1 MKISRNVQ
9 GKKYICFLITI
20 FLIFTILLFKTISNQ
35 NKQNTEIVNTKI
47 NEILGQ
53 VQEQYPNINEEQII
67 KILNENSHSKKG
79 TDFLQ
84 EYGISKNDA
93 SILELE
99 KQQPVNLIKNTV
111 IIISSYIIFI
121 IIFIIYLKFRQRK
134 IDKLDTYIQRVSK
147 KDYSFEIESY
157 SEDELSCLKDS
168 LYKITVM
175 LKEEDSENKSKQNE
189 SILTSVSDISHQLK
203 TPLTSIQILLDNI
216 TETPNMDETTKRKFI
231 LEISKQIKGM
241 NFLILALLKLS
252 RLDAGAVEFT
262 SEKVDLE
269 KLIEDVLSNLD
280 ILIDVKQLKI
290 VKNIKSSPYIT
301 GDYSW
306 NKEAILNIIKNAI
319 EHTDS
324 GKNVTITLDENNVYS
339 YIKIKDEG
347 EGIPEN
353 ELKHIFDRFYKTQN
367 TKENSMGIGLALAKS
382 IIEKQNGYIQVES
395 KINEGTTFIIKY
407 LK

>member
-93 SILELE
+93 SIIELE
-99 KQQPVNLIKNTV
+99 KQQQVNLIKNTV

-147 KDYSFEIESY
+147 KDYSIDIESY

-175 LKEEDSENKSKQNE
+175 LKEDSENKSKQNE

-216 TETPNMDETTKRKFI
+216 TETPNMDETTKRKFL

>member
-1 MKISRNVQ
+1 MKISRNIQ

-93 SILELE
+93 SIIELE
-99 KQQPVNLIKNTV
+99 KQQQVNLIKNTV

-147 KDYSFEIESY
+147 KDYSIDIESY

-175 LKEEDSENKSKQNE
+175 LKEDSENKSKQNE

>member
-1 MKISRNVQ
+1 MKISRNIQ
-9 GKKYICFLITI
+9 GKKYIYFLII
-20 FLIFTILLFKTISNQ
+20 ICLIFTILLFKTISNQ
-35 NKQNTEIVNTKI
+35 NKQNTEIVNAKI
-47 NEILGQ
+47 SQIIGQ
-53 VQEQYPNINEEQII
+53 VKEQYPNTNEEQII
-67 KILNENSHSKKG
+67 KILNENSHSEKG
-79 TDFLQ
+79 RDFLQ
-84 EYGISKNDA
+84 EYGINENDA
-93 SILELE
+93 SIMELE
-99 KQQPVNLIKNTV
+99 KQQQVNLIKNII
-111 IIISSYIIFI
+111 IIISSYIIFM

-147 KDYSFEIESY
+147 KDYSIDIESY

-175 LKEEDSENKSKQNE
+175 LKEDSENKSKQNE

-262 SEKVDLE
+262 SEKVNLE

-319 EHTDS
+319 EHTES

>member
-93 SILELE
+93 SIIELE
-99 KQQPVNLIKNTV
+99 KQQQVNLIKNTV

-147 KDYSFEIESY
+147 KDYSIDIESY

-175 LKEEDSENKSKQNE
+175 LKEDSENKSKQNE

-216 TETPNMDETTKRKFI
+216 TETPNMDETTKRKFL

-382 IIEKQNGYIQVES
+382 IIEKQNGTGSV
-395 KINEGTTFIIKY
+395 
-407 LK
+407 

>member
-1 MKISRNVQ
+1 MKISRNIQ
-9 GKKYICFLITI
+9 GKKYIYFLII
-20 FLIFTILLFKTISNQ
+20 ICLIFTILLFKTISNQ

-93 SILELE
+93 SIIELE
-99 KQQPVNLIKNTV
+99 KQQQVNLIKNTV

-147 KDYSFEIESY
+147 KDYSIDIESY

-175 LKEEDSENKSKQNE
+175 LKEDSENKSKQNE

>member
-1 MKISRNVQ
+1 MKISKNIQ
-9 GKKYICFLITI
+9 GIKYICFIITVS
-20 FLIFTILLFKTISNQ
+20 LIFSILLFKTISNQ
-35 NKQNTEIVNTKI
+35 NKQNTEIINAKI
-47 NEILGQ
+47 NQILGQ
-53 VQEQYPNINEEQII
+53 VKENYPNIDEEKII
-67 KILNENSHSKKG
+67 KILNENTRSKEG
-79 TDFLQ
+79 TNFLQ
-84 EYGISKNDA
+84 QYGITENDTA
-93 SILELE
+93 IIELE
-99 KQQPVNLIKNTV
+99 KKQENNLLINIT

-134 IDKLDTYIQRVSK
+134 IDKLDTYIQRVSR
-147 KDYSFEIESY
+147 KDYSIDIEGY

-168 LYKITVM
+168 LYKITVL
-175 LKEEDSENKSKQNE
+175 LKEDSENKTKQNE

-216 TETPNMDETTKRKFI
+216 NENPNMDDATKRKFL

-262 SEKVDLE
+262 NEKINLNN
-269 KLIEDVLSNLD
+269 LIDDVLSNLD
-280 ILIDVKQLKI
+280 ILIDLKQLKI
-290 VKNIKSSPYIT
+290 EKNIKSNPYII

-306 NKEAILNIIKNAI
+306 NKEAILNILKNAI

-353 ELKHIFDRFYKTQN
+353 ELKHIFDRFYKTQSS
-367 TKENSMGIGLALAKS
+367 KENSIGIGLALAKS
-382 IIEKQNGYIQVES
+382 IVEKQNGYIQVES
-395 KINEGTTFIIKY
+395 KLNEGTTFIIKY

>member
-93 SILELE
+93 SIIELE
-99 KQQPVNLIKNTV
+99 KQQQVNFIKNTV

-147 KDYSFEIESY
+147 KDYSIDIESY

-175 LKEEDSENKSKQNE
+175 LKEDSENKSKQNE

>member
-1 MKISRNVQ
+1 MKISRNIQ
-9 GKKYICFLITI
+9 GKKYIYFLII
-20 FLIFTILLFKTISNQ
+20 ICLIFTILLFKTISNQ
-35 NKQNTEIVNTKI
+35 NKQNTEIVNAKI
-47 NEILGQ
+47 SQIIGQ
-53 VQEQYPNINEEQII
+53 VKEQYPNTNEEQII
-67 KILNENSHSKKG
+67 KILNENSHSEKG
-79 TDFLQ
+79 KDFLQ
-84 EYGISKNDA
+84 EYGINENDA
-93 SILELE
+93 SIIELE
-99 KQQPVNLIKNTV
+99 KQQQVNLIKNTV

-147 KDYSFEIESY
+147 KDYSIDIESY

-175 LKEEDSENKSKQNE
+175 LKEDSENKSKQNE

-262 SEKVDLE
+262 SEKVNLE

-319 EHTDS
+319 EHTES

>member
-93 SILELE
+93 SIIELE
-99 KQQPVNLIKNTV
+99 KQQQVNLIKNTV

-175 LKEEDSENKSKQNE
+175 LKEDSENKSKQNE

-216 TETPNMDETTKRKFI
+216 TETPNMDETTKRKFL

>member
-1 MKISRNVQ
+1 MKISKNIQ
-9 GKKYICFLITI
+9 GIKYIYFIITVS
-20 FLIFTILLFKTISNQ
+20 LIFSILLFKTISNQ
-35 NKQNTEIVNTKI
+35 NKQNTEIINAKI
-47 NEILGQ
+47 NQILGQ
-53 VQEQYPNINEEQII
+53 VKENYPNIDEEKII
-67 KILNENSHSKKG
+67 KILNENTRSKEG
-79 TDFLQ
+79 TNFLQ
-84 EYGISKNDA
+84 QYGITENDTA
-93 SILELE
+93 IIELE
-99 KQQPVNLIKNTV
+99 KKQENNLLINIT

-134 IDKLDTYIQRVSK
+134 IDKLDTYIQRVSR
-147 KDYSFEIESY
+147 KDYSIDIEGY

-168 LYKITVM
+168 LYKITVL
-175 LKEEDSENKSKQNE
+175 LKEDSENKTKQNE

-216 TETPNMDETTKRKFI
+216 NENPNMDDATKRKFL

-262 SEKVDLE
+262 NEKINLNN
-269 KLIEDVLSNLD
+269 LIDDVLSNLD
-280 ILIDVKQLKI
+280 ILIDLKQLKI
-290 VKNIKSSPYIT
+290 EKNIKSNPYII

-306 NKEAILNIIKNAI
+306 NKEAILNILKNAI

-353 ELKHIFDRFYKTQN
+353 ELKHIFDRFYKTQSS
-367 TKENSMGIGLALAKS
+367 KENSIGIGLALAKS
-382 IIEKQNGYIQVES
+382 IVEKQNGYIQVES
-395 KINEGTTFIIKY
+395 KLNEGTTFIIKY

>member
-93 SILELE
+93 SIIELE
-99 KQQPVNLIKNTV
+99 KQQQVNLIINIV
-111 IIISSYIIFI
+111 IVISNYIIFI

-175 LKEEDSENKSKQNE
+175 LKEDSENKSKQNE

-216 TETPNMDETTKRKFI
+216 TETPNMDETTKRKFL

>member
-1 MKISRNVQ
+1 MKISRNIQ
-9 GKKYICFLITI
+9 GKKYIYFLII
-20 FLIFTILLFKTISNQ
+20 ICLIFTILLFKTISNQ
-35 NKQNTEIVNTKI
+35 NKQNTEIVNAKI
-47 NEILGQ
+47 NQIIGQ
-53 VQEQYPNINEEQII
+53 VKEQYPNTNEEQII

-93 SILELE
+93 SIIELE
-99 KQQPVNLIKNTV
+99 KQQQVNLIKNTV

-147 KDYSFEIESY
+147 KDYSIDIESY

-175 LKEEDSENKSKQNE
+175 LKEDSENKSKQNE

>member
-1 MKISRNVQ
+1 
-9 GKKYICFLITI
+9 
-20 FLIFTILLFKTISNQ
+20 
-35 NKQNTEIVNTKI
+35 
-47 NEILGQ
+47 
-53 VQEQYPNINEEQII
+53 
-67 KILNENSHSKKG
+67 
-79 TDFLQ
+79 
-84 EYGISKNDA
+84 
-93 SILELE
+93 
-99 KQQPVNLIKNTV
+99 
-111 IIISSYIIFI
+111 
-121 IIFIIYLKFRQRK
+121 
-134 IDKLDTYIQRVSK
+134 
-147 KDYSFEIESY
+147 
-157 SEDELSCLKDS
+157 
-168 LYKITVM
+168 
-175 LKEEDSENKSKQNE
+175 
-189 SILTSVSDISHQLK
+189 
-203 TPLTSIQILLDNI
+203 
-216 TETPNMDETTKRKFI
+216 MDETTKRKFI

>member
-93 SILELE
+93 SIIELE
-99 KQQPVNLIKNTV
+99 KQQQVNLIINIV
-111 IIISSYIIFI
+111 IVISNYIIFI

-175 LKEEDSENKSKQNE
+175 LKEDSENKSKQNE

-216 TETPNMDETTKRKFI
+216 TETPNMDETTKRKFL

-395 KINEGTTFIIKY
+395 KTNEGTTFIIKY

>member
-1 MKISRNVQ
+1 MKISRNIQ
-9 GKKYICFLITI
+9 GKKYIYFLII
-20 FLIFTILLFKTISNQ
+20 ICLIFTILLFKTISNQ
-35 NKQNTEIVNTKI
+35 NKQNTEIVNAKI
-47 NEILGQ
+47 NQIIGQ
-53 VQEQYPNINEEQII
+53 VKEQYPNTNEEQII
-67 KILNENSHSKKG
+67 KILNENSHSEKG
-79 TDFLQ
+79 KDFLQ
-84 EYGISKNDA
+84 EYGINENDA
-93 SILELE
+93 SIIELE
-99 KQQPVNLIKNTV
+99 KQQQVNLIKNTV

-147 KDYSFEIESY
+147 KDYSIDIESY

-175 LKEEDSENKSKQNE
+175 LKEDSENKSKQNE

>member
-93 SILELE
+93 SIIELE
-99 KQQPVNLIKNTV
+99 KQQQVNLIKNTV

-121 IIFIIYLKFRQRK
+121 IIFIIYLNFRQRK

-147 KDYSFEIESY
+147 KDYSIDIESY

-175 LKEEDSENKSKQNE
+175 LKEDSENKSKQNE

>member
-1 MKISRNVQ
+1 MKISKNIQ
-9 GKKYICFLITI
+9 GIKYICFIITI
-20 FLIFTILLFKTISNQ
+20 SLIFSILLFKTISNQ
-35 NKQNTEIVNTKI
+35 NKQNIEIINTKI
-47 NEILGQ
+47 NQIIGQ
-53 VQEQYPNINEEQII
+53 VKENYPNIDEEQII
-67 KILNENSHSKKG
+67 KILNENTHSKEG
-79 TDFLQ
+79 TNFLQ
-84 EYGISKNDA
+84 QYGITENNA
-93 SILELE
+93 AILELE
-99 KQQPVNLIKNTV
+99 KQQQTNLAINIT

-121 IIFIIYLKFRQRK
+121 IIFAIYLKFRQRK
-134 IDKLDTYIQRVSK
+134 IDKLDTYIQRVSR
-147 KDYSFEIESY
+147 KDYSIDIESY

-168 LYKITVM
+168 LYKITVL
-175 LKEEDSENKSKQNE
+175 LKEDSENKAKQNE

-216 TETPNMDETTKRKFI
+216 NENPNMDEPTKRKFL

-262 SEKVDLE
+262 NEKINLNN
-269 KLIEDVLSNLD
+269 LIDDVLSNLD
-280 ILIDVKQLKI
+280 ILIDLKQLK
-290 VKNIKSSPYIT
+290 VEKNIKSNPYII

-306 NKEAILNIIKNAI
+306 NKEAILNIMKNAI

-324 GKNVTITLDENNVYS
+324 GKKVTITLDENNVYS

-353 ELKHIFDRFYKTQN
+353 ELKHIFDRFYKTQSS
-367 TKENSMGIGLALAKS
+367 KENSIGIGLALAKS

-395 KINEGTTFIIKY
+395 KLNEGTTFIIKY

>member
-1 MKISRNVQ
+1 MKISRNIQ
-9 GKKYICFLITI
+9 GKKYIYFLII
-20 FLIFTILLFKTISNQ
+20 ICLIFTILLFKTISNQ
-35 NKQNTEIVNTKI
+35 NKQNTEIVNAKI
-47 NEILGQ
+47 NQIIGQ
-53 VQEQYPNINEEQII
+53 VKEQYPNTNEEQII
-67 KILNENSHSKKG
+67 KILNENSHSEKG
-79 TDFLQ
+79 KDFLQ
-84 EYGISKNDA
+84 EYGINENDA
-93 SILELE
+93 SIIELE
-99 KQQPVNLIKNTV
+99 KQQQVNLIKNTV

-175 LKEEDSENKSKQNE
+175 LKEDSENKSKQNE

-252 RLDAGAVEFT
+252 RLEAGAVEFT

>member
-93 SILELE
+93 SIIELE
-99 KQQPVNLIKNTV
+99 KQQQVNLIKNTV

-147 KDYSFEIESY
+147 KDYSIDIESY

-175 LKEEDSENKSKQNE
+175 LKEDSENKSKQNE

-347 EGIPEN
+347 EGTPEN

>member
-1 MKISRNVQ
+1 MKISKNIQ
-9 GKKYICFLITI
+9 GIKYICFIITVS
-20 FLIFTILLFKTISNQ
+20 LIFSILLFKTISNQ
-35 NKQNTEIVNTKI
+35 NKQNTEIINAKI
-47 NEILGQ
+47 NQILGQ
-53 VQEQYPNINEEQII
+53 VKENYPNIDEEKII
-67 KILNENSHSKKG
+67 KILNENTRSKEG
-79 TDFLQ
+79 TNFLQ
-84 EYGISKNDA
+84 QYGITENDTA
-93 SILELE
+93 IIELE
-99 KQQPVNLIKNTV
+99 KKQETNLLINIT

-134 IDKLDTYIQRVSK
+134 IDKLDTYIQRVSR
-147 KDYSFEIESY
+147 KDYSIDIEGY

-168 LYKITVM
+168 LYKITVL
-175 LKEEDSENKSKQNE
+175 LKEDSENKTKQNE

-216 TETPNMDETTKRKFI
+216 NENPNMDDATKRKFL

-262 SEKVDLE
+262 NEKINLNN
-269 KLIEDVLSNLD
+269 LIDDVLSNLD
-280 ILIDVKQLKI
+280 ILIDLKQLKI
-290 VKNIKSSPYIT
+290 EKNIKSNPYII

-306 NKEAILNIIKNAI
+306 NKEAILNILKNAI

-353 ELKHIFDRFYKTQN
+353 ELKHIFDRFYKTQSS
-367 TKENSMGIGLALAKS
+367 KENSIGIGLALAKS
-382 IIEKQNGYIQVES
+382 IVEKQNGYIQVES
-395 KINEGTTFIIKY
+395 KLNEGTTFIIKY

>member
-93 SILELE
+93 SIIELE
-99 KQQPVNLIKNTV
+99 KQQQVNLIKNTV

-175 LKEEDSENKSKQNE
+175 LKEDSENKSKQNE

>member
-93 SILELE
+93 SIKEKK
-99 KQQPVNLIKNTV
+99 KQQQVNLIKNTV

-147 KDYSFEIESY
+147 KDYSIDIESY

-175 LKEEDSENKSKQNE
+175 LKEDSENKSKQNG
-189 SILTSVSDISHQLK
+189 VS
-203 TPLTSIQILLDNI
+203 
-216 TETPNMDETTKRKFI
+216 
-231 LEISKQIKGM
+231 
-241 NFLILALLKLS
+241 
-252 RLDAGAVEFT
+252 
-262 SEKVDLE
+262 
-269 KLIEDVLSNLD
+269 
-280 ILIDVKQLKI
+280 
-290 VKNIKSSPYIT
+290 
-301 GDYSW
+301 
-306 NKEAILNIIKNAI
+306 EAA
-319 EHTDS
+319 S
-324 GKNVTITLDENNVYS
+324 
-339 YIKIKDEG
+339 
-347 EGIPEN
+347 
-353 ELKHIFDRFYKTQN
+353 F
-367 TKENSMGIGLALAKS
+367 
-382 IIEKQNGYIQVES
+382 
-395 KINEGTTFIIKY
+395 
-407 LK
+407 

>member
-93 SILELE
+93 SIIELE
-99 KQQPVNLIKNTV
+99 KQQQVNLIKNTV

>member
-1 MKISRNVQ
+1 MKISKNIQ
-9 GKKYICFLITI
+9 GIKYICFIITI
-20 FLIFTILLFKTISNQ
+20 SLIFSILLFKTISNQ
-35 NKQNTEIVNTKI
+35 NKQNIEIINTKI
-47 NEILGQ
+47 NQIIGQ
-53 VQEQYPNINEEQII
+53 VKENYPNIDEEQII
-67 KILNENSHSKKG
+67 KILNENTNSKEG
-79 TDFLQ
+79 TNFLQ
-84 EYGISKNDA
+84 QYGITENNA
-93 SILELE
+93 AILELE
-99 KQQPVNLIKNTV
+99 KQQQTNLAINIT

-121 IIFIIYLKFRQRK
+121 IIFAIYLKFRQRK
-134 IDKLDTYIQRVSK
+134 IDKLDTYIQRVSR
-147 KDYSFEIESY
+147 KDYSIDIESY

-168 LYKITVM
+168 LYKITVL
-175 LKEEDSENKSKQNE
+175 LKEDSENKAKQNE

-216 TETPNMDETTKRKFI
+216 NENPNMDEPTKRKFL

-262 SEKVDLE
+262 NEKINLNN
-269 KLIEDVLSNLD
+269 LIDDVLSNLD
-280 ILIDVKQLKI
+280 ILIDLKQLKI
-290 VKNIKSSPYIT
+290 EKNIKSNPYII

-306 NKEAILNIIKNAI
+306 NKEAILNIMKNAI

-324 GKNVTITLDENNVYS
+324 GKKVTITLDENNVYS

-347 EGIPEN
+347 EGIPES

-367 TKENSMGIGLALAKS
+367 SKENSIGIGLALAKS

-395 KINEGTTFIIKY
+395 KLNEGTTFIIKY

>member
-93 SILELE
+93 SIIELE
-99 KQQPVNLIKNTV
+99 KQQQVNLIKNTV

-147 KDYSFEIESY
+147 KDYSIDIESY

-175 LKEEDSENKSKQNE
+175 LKEDSENKSKQNE

>member
-1 MKISRNVQ
+1 MKISKNIQ
-9 GKKYICFLITI
+9 GTKYILSLIII
-20 FLIFTILLFKTISNQ
+20 FLIFSIILYKTISNQ
-35 NKQNTEIVNTKI
+35 NKQNIEIINTKI
-47 NEILGQ
+47 NQIVGQ
-53 VQEQYPNINEEQII
+53 VKENYPNIDEEKII
-67 KILNENSHSKKG
+67 KILNEDTRSEEG
-79 TDFLQ
+79 TNFLQ
-84 EYGISKNDA
+84 QYGITENNTV
-93 SILELE
+93 ILELE
-99 KQQPVNLIKNTV
+99 KQQQTNLLISIT

-121 IIFIIYLKFRQRK
+121 IIFIIYLKIRQRK
-134 IDKLDTYIQRVSK
+134 IDKLDTYIQRVSR
-147 KDYSFEIESY
+147 KDYSIDIESY

-168 LYKITVM
+168 LYKITVL
-175 LKEEDSENKSKQNE
+175 LKEDSENKSKQNE
-189 SILTSVSDISHQLK
+189 AILTSVSDISHQLK

-216 TETPNMDETTKRKFI
+216 NENPNMDNATKRKFL

-262 SEKVDLE
+262 NEKINLNN
-269 KLIEDVLSNLD
+269 LIDDVLSNLD
-280 ILIDVKQLKI
+280 ILIDLKQLK
-290 VKNIKSSPYIT
+290 VEKNIKSNPYII

-306 NKEAILNIIKNAI
+306 NKEAILNIMKNAI
-319 EHTDS
+319 EHTNS
-324 GKNVTITLDENNVYS
+324 GKSVTITLDENNVYS

-367 TKENSMGIGLALAKS
+367 SKENSIGIGLALAKS

-395 KINEGTTFIIKY
+395 KLNEGTTFIIKY

>member
-1 MKISRNVQ
+1 MKISRNIQ
-9 GKKYICFLITI
+9 GKKYIYFLII
-20 FLIFTILLFKTISNQ
+20 ICLIFTILLFKTISNQ
-35 NKQNTEIVNTKI
+35 NKQNTEIVNAKI
-47 NEILGQ
+47 NQIIGQ
-53 VQEQYPNINEEQII
+53 VKEQYPNINEEQII
-67 KILNENSHSKKG
+67 KILNENSHSEKG
-79 TDFLQ
+79 KDFLQ
-84 EYGISKNDA
+84 EYGINENDA
-93 SILELE
+93 SIIELE
-99 KQQPVNLIKNTV
+99 KQQQVNLIKNTV

-175 LKEEDSENKSKQNE
+175 LKEDSENKSKQNE

-216 TETPNMDETTKRKFI
+216 TETPNMDETTKRKFL

>member
-35 NKQNTEIVNTKI
+35 NKQNTEIVNAKI
-47 NEILGQ
+47 NQIIGQ
-53 VQEQYPNINEEQII
+53 VKEQYPNTNEEQII

-93 SILELE
+93 SIIELE
-99 KQQPVNLIKNTV
+99 KQQQVNLIKNTV

-147 KDYSFEIESY
+147 KDYSIDIESY

-175 LKEEDSENKSKQNE
+175 LKEDSENKSKQNE